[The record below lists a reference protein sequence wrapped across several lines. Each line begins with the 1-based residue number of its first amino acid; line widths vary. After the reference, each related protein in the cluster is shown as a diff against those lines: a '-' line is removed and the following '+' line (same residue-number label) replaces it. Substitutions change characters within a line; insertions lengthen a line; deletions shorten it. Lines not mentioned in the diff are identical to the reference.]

1 MERASCWHLAD
12 RKVEVGAADGS
23 SRQERVRLVI
33 TLQLEAEEN
42 LSTMATLFWAEGVW
56 VVTWKREQ
64 QKAWW
69 KQIFEV
75 QIWRQV
81 RGLAGAVMCET
92 RDLGTQWPKW
102 HTVPFEGQV
111 AVDMRVVCP
120 QDVKHML
127 LKQARM
133 VCRKRWAAKHEC
145 EELKEGVWLEL
156 TRALL

>member
-1 MERASCWHLAD
+1 MERASCWHLAH
-12 RKVEVGAADGS
+12 RKVEVGAADGT

-92 RDLGTQWPKW
+92 RDLAHHVFRGAGGGG
-102 HTVPFEGQV
+102 HEGGLPAGRETYASETSQDGLLEEMGSK
-111 AVDMRVVCP
+111 ARV
-120 QDVKHML
+120 
-127 LKQARM
+127 
-133 VCRKRWAAKHEC
+133 
-145 EELKEGVWLEL
+145 
-156 TRALL
+156 